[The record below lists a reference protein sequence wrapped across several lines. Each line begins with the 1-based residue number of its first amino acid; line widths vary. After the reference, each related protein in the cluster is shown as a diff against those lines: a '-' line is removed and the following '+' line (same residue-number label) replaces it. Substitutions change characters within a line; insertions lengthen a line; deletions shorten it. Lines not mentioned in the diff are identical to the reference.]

1 MINAIWGD
9 LVIVPWATFNS
20 FCSHTTTRTWQKKF
34 TSLTPSFDIWEIR
47 DCVSVALSVVGH
59 NTEVSTTDRP
69 RKGKKFRNCQGVK
82 NFSTHSLLLLL
93 RCLRFTYLFNPRIRV
108 ARIVLLYNRMWSLV
122 CTQSWWD
129 SPKLKAQQQRHS
141 PYPDQLDCVQWCP
154 FAVTLA
160 EVTGWIAVLCIVSLW
175 SLSTVDDGGGV
186 NRLTLLINNHDQF
199 DSQTNVSIVYD
210 RF

>member
-1 MINAIWGD
+1 MTEEVHVTHSVIRYMGD
-9 LVIVPWATFNS
+9 PRL
-20 FCSHTTTRTWQKKF
+20 
-34 TSLTPSFDIWEIR
+34 
-47 DCVSVALSVVGH
+47 CVSGSVCCWAHCSLNDRQTEERKEIPQLS
-59 NTEVSTTDRP
+59 R
-69 RKGKKFRNCQGVK
+69 CK

-129 SPKLKAQQQRHS
+129 SLKQQPPQQRHS

-175 SLSTVDDGGGV
+175 SLSTVDDGGTGV
-186 NRLTLLINNHDQF
+186 NRLTLLINNHRQPDECVDCLLPLLAPF
-199 DSQTNVSIVYD
+199 T
-210 RF
+210 FLLLTTLC